1 MFATLRAALVATTL
15 LAPASVAVA
24 QTVPESSDP
33 IRIVLN
39 DLTGPFSELADEQVD
54 RRARLKP
61 QLGSPGFGKK
71 TTHIVDA
78 LGNDQAELPQ
88 TGTDR
93 VGGLVN

>member
-54 RRARLKP
+54 RRARL
-61 QLGSPGFGKK
+61 
-71 TTHIVDA
+71 
-78 LGNDQAELPQ
+78 
-88 TGTDR
+88 
-93 VGGLVN
+93 